1 MDRKQRLNKM
11 PAIDLLAD
19 FVLGGVA
26 RNINTSHNY
35 WLYYLEGFPLLMKKS
50 ILRSFRPTP
59 NFIRIAYLSV
69 YCRPRGANS
78 EQLFHMQPAASIYFC
93 LDSSQLVLNPPFTL
107 EDLLDCYNSTL
118 SDLLSI
124 HSPLI
129 PIVFPCRE
137 PSVHLLPQSL

>member
-59 NFIRIAYLSV
+59 NFIRIAYLHVSV

-93 LDSSQLVLNPPFTL
+93 LDSSQLVLNPT
-107 EDLLDCYNSTL
+107 ST
-118 SDLLSI
+118 I
-124 HSPLI
+124 EHPSPLTSRD
-129 PIVFPCRE
+129 FPLG
-137 PSVHLLPQSL
+137 SVSLALLYCCNNICPQDF